1 MNTHHDAILMQ
12 KLVEEVDLCLASA
25 LSDTLSADGIAEV
38 RAGLAEYSRGDYQ
51 AVNTSEN
58 SVVTNWLPRC
68 LQLLSL
74 DMPSFAERLS
84 AALPLLNWVTYDSYD
99 VNEIGAE
106 FAAQHAYASLIGE
119 GSHFEAPDYDLGLF
133 LIAPNLLYRDHCH
146 AAPELYLP
154 LTGPHG
160 WRFQPGATLQIKQKF
175 EPVWNKPGQPHLTKV
190 GSEPFLSLYCWTRDN
205 DRPAS
210 VVPANDWPELE
221 RLQLNEAQ
229 AEV

>member
-1 MNTHHDAILMQ
+1 MNTHSSETVLRQ
-12 KLVEEVDLCLASA
+12 LLEEIDLCLASA
-25 LSDTLSADGIAEV
+25 TSDKLTADGIAEV
-38 RAGLAEYSRGDYQ
+38 RAGLAEYVQGEHQ
-51 AVNTSEN
+51 AVNAREN
-58 SVVTNWLPRC
+58 SLVTQWLPRC

-84 AALPLLNWVTYDSYD
+84 AAWPLLHWVTYEDYD
-99 VNEIGAE
+99 EKEIGAD

-133 LIAPNLLYRDHCH
+133 LIAPDLLYRDHCH

-160 WRFQPGATLQIKQKF
+160 WRFQPNSRLEIKQKL

-190 GSEPFLSLYCWTRDN
+190 GHQPFLSLYCWTRDN
-205 DRPAS
+205 DKPAL

-221 RLQLNEAQ
+221 RLRLNEAQ